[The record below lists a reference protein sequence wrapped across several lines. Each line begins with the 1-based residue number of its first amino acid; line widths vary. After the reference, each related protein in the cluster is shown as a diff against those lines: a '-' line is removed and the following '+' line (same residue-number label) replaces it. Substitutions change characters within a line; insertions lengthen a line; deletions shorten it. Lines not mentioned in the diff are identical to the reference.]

1 MSDPISVGSNWAQ
14 YDEQLAAIGTCEAH
28 REMLKIGFIS
38 AYRIAIRHAVREF
51 NLSVQETGGGVE
63 QATARLNA
71 IMNELDLLEAE
82 LRFG

>member
-1 MSDPISVGSNWAQ
+1 MSEPISVGSNWAQ

-38 AYRIAIRHAVREF
+38 AYRVAIRHAVREF
-51 NLSVQETGGGVE
+51 NLSFDETSGVE
-63 QATARLNA
+63 QATTRLNA
-71 IMNELDLLEAE
+71 IMNELDLIEAE